1 MYNILNSNKKN
12 KKNFKKYLHFIKR
25 YIKILIEVER
35 SGKKW
40 FKMLWRWNKVLIGEY
55 EHSLD
60 VKGRLI
66 MPAKLRDDIG
76 EKFIIT
82 KGLDGC
88 LFGFSQNE
96 WTNFEE
102 KLKTLPLTNKN
113 ARDFVRFFLS
123 GATECEIDKQGR
135 FLITSNLREYATLE
149 KDAIIIGVGTR
160 IEIWNREKWK
170 SYNSDENISADEI
183 AENMTMLGI

>member
-1 MYNILNSNKKN
+1 
-12 KKNFKKYLHFIKR
+12 
-25 YIKILIEVER
+25 
-35 SGKKW
+35 
-40 FKMLWRWNKVLIGEY
+40 MLMGEY

-66 MPAKLRDDIG
+66 MPAKLREDMG

-102 KLKTLPLTNKN
+102 KLKALPLTNKN

-123 GATECEIDKQGR
+123 GAIECEIDKQGR
-135 FLITSNLREYATLE
+135 FLITSNLREYAKLE
-149 KDAIIIGVGTR
+149 KDTVIIGVGTR
-160 IEIWNREKWK
+160 IEIWDKEKWAK
-170 SYNSDENISADEI
+170 CDEEISADDE
-183 AENMTMLGI
+183 LPF

>member
-1 MYNILNSNKKN
+1 M
-12 KKNFKKYLHFIKR
+12 
-25 YIKILIEVER
+25 
-35 SGKKW
+35 
-40 FKMLWRWNKVLIGEY
+40 LIGEY

-66 MPAKLRDDIG
+66 MPAKLREDMG

-123 GATECEIDKQGR
+123 GAIECELDKQGR
-135 FLITSNLREYATLE
+135 FLIASNLREYAGME
-149 KDAIIIGVGTR
+149 KDIAIIGVGTR
-160 IEIWNREKWK
+160 LEIWDREKWK
-170 SYNSDENISADEI
+170 AYNSDENISADEI

>member
-1 MYNILNSNKKN
+1 M
-12 KKNFKKYLHFIKR
+12 
-25 YIKILIEVER
+25 
-35 SGKKW
+35 
-40 FKMLWRWNKVLIGEY
+40 LIGEY

-60 VKGRLI
+60 AKGRLI
-66 MPAKLRDDIG
+66 MPAKIREDIG
-76 EKFIIT
+76 EKFIVT

-123 GATECEIDKQGR
+123 GAIECEIDKQGR
-135 FLITSNLREYATLE
+135 FLIASNLREYANME
-149 KDAIIIGVGTR
+149 KEVVIIGVGTR
-160 IEIWNREKWK
+160 IEIWNRDKWK
-170 SYNSDENISADEI
+170 QYNSDENISADEI

>member
-1 MYNILNSNKKN
+1 M
-12 KKNFKKYLHFIKR
+12 
-25 YIKILIEVER
+25 
-35 SGKKW
+35 
-40 FKMLWRWNKVLIGEY
+40 LIGEY

-66 MPAKLRDDIG
+66 LPAKIREDMGD
-76 EKFIIT
+76 KFIVT

-102 KLKTLPLTNKN
+102 KLKILPLTNKN

>member
-1 MYNILNSNKKN
+1 M
-12 KKNFKKYLHFIKR
+12 
-25 YIKILIEVER
+25 
-35 SGKKW
+35 
-40 FKMLWRWNKVLIGEY
+40 LIGEY

-66 MPAKLRDDIG
+66 LPAKIREDMGD
-76 EKFIIT
+76 KFIVT

-135 FLITSNLREYATLE
+135 FLITGNLREYATLE

>member
-1 MYNILNSNKKN
+1 M
-12 KKNFKKYLHFIKR
+12 
-25 YIKILIEVER
+25 
-35 SGKKW
+35 
-40 FKMLWRWNKVLIGEY
+40 LIGEY

-66 MPAKLRDDIG
+66 LPAKIREDMGD
-76 EKFIIT
+76 KFIVT

-123 GATECEIDKQGR
+123 GATECEIDKQGI
-135 FLITSNLREYATLE
+135 FLIAGNLREYANLE

>member
-1 MYNILNSNKKN
+1 M
-12 KKNFKKYLHFIKR
+12 
-25 YIKILIEVER
+25 
-35 SGKKW
+35 
-40 FKMLWRWNKVLIGEY
+40 LIGEY

-66 MPAKLRDDIG
+66 MPVKLRESIG

-88 LFGFSQNE
+88 LFGFSQSE
-96 WTNFEE
+96 WFNFEE
-102 KLKTLPLTNKN
+102 KLKSLPLTNKN

-123 GATECEIDKQGR
+123 GAVECEIDKQGR
-135 FLITSNLREYATLE
+135 FLVASNLREYASME
-149 KDAIIIGVGTR
+149 KEIIIIGVGTR
-160 IEIWNREKWK
+160 IEFWSKDKWQK
-170 SYNSDENISADEI
+170 YNNSDNVSADDF

>member
-1 MYNILNSNKKN
+1 M
-12 KKNFKKYLHFIKR
+12 
-25 YIKILIEVER
+25 
-35 SGKKW
+35 
-40 FKMLWRWNKVLIGEY
+40 LIGEY

-60 VKGRLI
+60 AKGRLI
-66 MPAKLRDDIG
+66 MPAKIREDIG

-88 LFGFSQNE
+88 LFGFSQKE

-123 GATECEIDKQGR
+123 GAIECEIDKQGR
-135 FLITSNLREYATLE
+135 VLIARNLREYGALE
-149 KDAIIIGVGTR
+149 KEAVIIGVGTR
-160 IEIWNREKWK
+160 IEIWNKDKWK
-170 SYNSDENISADEI
+170 TYNSEENISADEI